1 MDSVFSRFLRVRGC
15 VSEVTVIYFLCC
27 EGHRQLQSLYFFEN
41 VKKLKFMG
49 LLLGVTDYDYTMT
62 SLLMWKDESFSKC
75 MFTHELFTLLVSDI
89 LPQFFHLTVILCT
102 PYLIGHLG
110 VTWVWVDTIW
120 PQWNSPYLKCHL
132 SHYLC
137 LSNTVIAL
145 GSHFAYVITC

>member
-62 SLLMWKDESFSKC
+62 SLLM
-75 MFTHELFTLLVSDI
+75 
-89 LPQFFHLTVILCT
+89 
-102 PYLIGHLG
+102 
-110 VTWVWVDTIW
+110 
-120 PQWNSPYLKCHL
+120 
-132 SHYLC
+132 
-137 LSNTVIAL
+137 
-145 GSHFAYVITC
+145 